1 MIMIKFSS
9 FVDCIYF
16 VYILGT
22 QGALS
27 TRSSTCWLRHRFRMK
42 VEGVSMSG
50 DAPGREMS
58 FCLFFYQIVTDKGA
72 RRMYVC
78 SDLEN
83 DANLA

>member
-1 MIMIKFSS
+1 
-9 FVDCIYF
+9 
-16 VYILGT
+16 
-22 QGALS
+22 
-27 TRSSTCWLRHRFRMK
+27 MK

-58 FCLFFYQIVTDKGA
+58 FCLFFYQRVTDKGA

-83 DANLA
+83 DANLAWVQLTWTGGMVAICCK